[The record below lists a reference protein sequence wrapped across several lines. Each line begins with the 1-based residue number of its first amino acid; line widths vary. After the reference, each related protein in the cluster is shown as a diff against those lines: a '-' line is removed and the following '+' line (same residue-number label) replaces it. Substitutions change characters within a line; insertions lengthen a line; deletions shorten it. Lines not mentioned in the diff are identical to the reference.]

1 MAKRLDFVDKM
12 PNYYTIKHSK
22 KFSTRPWEVV
32 VMRVKPLSI
41 FAVLLLL
48 AGGALQAEEQKQE
61 QKTDSIMTV
70 EEAYLSSVE
79 GVIINELAV
88 AEGRDSKQVALQYI
102 ENAIDSGRKGDD
114 IQVALDSLAEE
125 GIGSVVRE
133 NGRTMNNYPDIRAK
147 ACELL
152 GKMGTAKAKDTLIAV
167 MYSDNEPMV
176 ITAAVRSLGE
186 LGYNDNDEVVEMINW
201 ITRKFDII
209 LPTSSLALEVLNTY
223 EKIAPNVKN
232 KSGMVEAIIRIA
244 NNYNYVTPV
253 RNRAYEVLKKVSG
266 NGGKNQSNK
275 GASNSA
281 KPADAK
287 TN

>member
-1 MAKRLDFVDKM
+1 
-12 PNYYTIKHSK
+12 
-22 KFSTRPWEVV
+22 
-32 VMRVKPLSI
+32 MRVKPLSI
-41 FAVLLLL
+41 FAVLILLT
-48 AGGALQAEEQKQE
+48 GGALQAEEQKEE

-114 IQVALDSLAEE
+114 IQVALNSLAEE

-133 NGRTMNNYPDIRAK
+133 NGRTMNNFPDVRAK

-287 TN
+287 AN